1 MQTMT
6 EGWMIFLVGQAIL
19 MVGGLVAIYVR
30 VNVKLTEL
38 DVRMK
43 VSEKRLQDVEV
54 TDNKMNDKL
63 DTIIQKISN
72 VQIELQNKE
81 NRKN

>member
-1 MQTMT
+1 MS
-6 EGWMIFLVGQAIL
+6 EGWEIFLISQAVAI
-19 MVGGLVAIYVR
+19 MGGLVAIYIR
-30 VNVKLTEL
+30 VNIKLTEL
-38 DVRMK
+38 YVRMR
-43 VSEKRLQDVEV
+43 VSEKRIESVEL

-63 DTIIQKISN
+63 DTIIQKVSD

>member
-1 MQTMT
+1 MT
-6 EGWMIFLVGQAIL
+6 EGWIIFLVGQAIL

-43 VSEKRLQDVEV
+43 VSEKRLKDVEV
-54 TDNKMNDKL
+54 TYNKMNDKL

>member
-1 MQTMT
+1 
-6 EGWMIFLVGQAIL
+6 MIFLVGQAIL

>member
-1 MQTMT
+1 MS
-6 EGWMIFLVGQAIL
+6 EGWEIFLISQAIAI
-19 MVGGLVAIYVR
+19 MGGLVAIYVR
-30 VNVKLTEL
+30 VNIKLTEL
-38 DVRMK
+38 YVRMR
-43 VSEKRLQDVEV
+43 VSEKRIESVEL

-63 DTIIQKISN
+63 DTIIQKVSD

>member
-1 MQTMT
+1 MS
-6 EGWMIFLVGQAIL
+6 EGWEIFLISQAVAI
-19 MVGGLVAIYVR
+19 MGGLVAIYVR
-30 VNVKLTEL
+30 VNIKLTEL
-38 DVRMK
+38 YVRMR
-43 VSEKRLQDVEV
+43 VSEKRIESVEL

-63 DTIIQKISN
+63 DTIIQKVSD

>member
-1 MQTMT
+1 MT